1 MSNFPENEKTELN
14 GNTAEEFSTVFSD
27 PAAHRDIP
35 QKKTRRLL
43 AVIASVLA
51 VAVLAGGTVAVI
63 KLIPEKE
70 EETASNPY
78 AEDITVTEVSSDDLT
93 SVTVKNE
100 NGTLNLYS
108 KREKAKDS
116 SDSSEISD
124 DAEVVTWYLKGVSSE
139 LTDSSTISSFVQS
152 AASVTAMREITEKTE
167 AECGLDKPFITVNTV
182 DTKSK
187 KMAVSVGGESPDG
200 SGYYVKTSAS
210 DKIYL
215 VDSSYVDT
223 LGADKL
229 YFAVSDT
236 MSAFS
241 VPEGA
246 EDYLTSEGTLTT
258 FDSITVKSSKFKDTL
273 YVESNPDEA
282 LAQYAG
288 YIIKKPTTR
297 IAENFDGIVTVF
309 SSGLATTGAYSYDV
323 SASSLKAF
331 GLDKP
336 DFEMTMN
343 IKGKTLTYKLAL
355 QKDGNYAAVNNDS
368 KLISKVTADSIS
380 FVNNDIIDFYSS
392 WICLY
397 SIDDINGLNIKYEG
411 RNYNFGIKA
420 NSDEDAEDNY
430 IITLNG
436 KNIDCS
442 SFQNFYQYMVSLACT
457 DYTVDKVSGEP
468 DVVFDFSFKDKGV
481 GHSIINFTKANE
493 TRYQYSVDGI
503 ELGKVTSSSIKKL
516 GKYLDKLAKG
526 EIIESAN

>member
-1 MSNFPENEKTELN
+1 MSNFPENEKKEIN
-14 GNTAEEFSTVFSD
+14 EAEENMAEEFSTVFSD
-27 PAAHRDIP
+27 PATHRDIP
-35 QKKTRRLL
+35 QKKKRRLL

-51 VAVLAGGTVAVI
+51 VAILAGGTVAVI

-70 EETASNPY
+70 EDTASNPY
-78 AEDITVTEVSSDDLT
+78 AEDIIVTEVSSDDLK

-100 NGTLNLYS
+100 NGTLKLYS
-108 KREKAKDS
+108 KIEKAKDS
-116 SDSSEISD
+116 SDTDSNET
-124 DAEVVTWYLKGVSSE
+124 VTWYLEGVDSA

-152 AASVTAMREITEKTE
+152 AASVTAMREITEKT
-167 AECGLDKPFITVNTV
+167 AEDCGLNKPVITVNTL
-182 DTKSK
+182 DTKSE
-187 KMAVSVGGESPDG
+187 KMTVLVGGESPDG
-200 SGYYVKTSAS
+200 SGYYVKTSKS

-229 YFAVSDT
+229 YFATSDT

-246 EDYLTSEGTLTT
+246 EDYISSEGVITT
-258 FDSITVKSSKFKDTL
+258 FDSITVNSSKFKDTL

-297 IAENFDGIVTVF
+297 IAENFDGIITVF
-309 SSGLATTGAYSYDV
+309 SSGLATSGAYSYDV

-336 DFEMTMN
+336 DFEMTIN

-368 KLISKVTADSIS
+368 KLISKVSPDSVS
-380 FVNNDIIDFYSS
+380 FANNDIIDFYSS

-397 SIDDINGLNIKYEG
+397 SIDDINGLNIKYDG
-411 RNYNFGIKA
+411 KSYNFGIKA
-420 NSDEDAEDNY
+420 NDDEDAEDNY
-430 IITLNG
+430 IITLSG
-436 KNIDCS
+436 KEIDCQ
-442 SFQNFYQYMVSLACT
+442 SFQNFYQYLISVACT
-457 DYTVDKVSGEP
+457 DYTVDRVSGEP
-468 DVVFDFSFKDKGV
+468 DVIFDFSFKDEKI
-481 GHSIINFTKANE
+481 GHSIIEFTKADE

-526 EIIESAN
+526 EIIESIN

>member
-27 PAAHRDIP
+27 PAVHRDIP
-35 QKKTRRLL
+35 QKKKRRLL
-43 AVIASVLA
+43 AAIASILA

-70 EETASNPY
+70 EETVSNPY
-78 AEDITVTEVSSDDLT
+78 AEDITVTEISSDDLT

-116 SDSSEISD
+116 SDSSEVSD
-124 DAEVVTWYLKGVSSE
+124 DAEVVTWYLKGVDSA

-152 AASVTAMREITEKTE
+152 AASITAMREITEKT
-167 AECGLDKPFITVNTV
+167 AEDCGLTKPMITVNTV
-182 DTKSK
+182 DTKSE
-187 KMAVSVGGESPDG
+187 KMTVSVGGESPDG
-200 SGYYVKTSAS
+200 SGYYVKTSLS

-223 LGADKL
+223 LSADKL
-229 YFAVSDT
+229 YFAVSET

-241 VPEGA
+241 APDGA
-246 EDYLTSEGTLTT
+246 EDYLSDEGIITS

-273 YVESNPDEA
+273 YVESNPNEA

-297 IAENFDGIVTVF
+297 IAENLDGIISVF
-309 SSGLATTGAYSYDV
+309 TSGLATTGAYSYDV
-323 SASSLKAF
+323 SAKSLKAF

-343 IKGKTLTYKLAL
+343 IMGKTLTYKLAL

-368 KLISKVTADSIS
+368 KLVSRVTADSVA

-397 SIDDINGLNIKYEG
+397 SIDDIDGLNIRFEDKDYK
-411 RNYNFGIKA
+411 FGIKA
-420 NSDEDAEDNY
+420 NSDEDAEDSY
-430 IITLNG
+430 IITLGG
-436 KNIDCS
+436 KSIDCQ
-442 SFQNFYQYMVSLACT
+442 SFQNFYQYLISVACT

-468 DVVFDFSFKDKGV
+468 DVVFDFSFKDKKI
-481 GHSIINFTKANE
+481 GHSIIEFTKANE
-493 TRYQYSVDGI
+493 TRYQYSVDGV

-516 GKYLDKLAKG
+516 GKYLDKLANG
-526 EIIESAN
+526 EIIENVN